1 MTNATALPLP
11 ALATQQ
17 QMTQDEDV
25 ECAEGDG
32 DKGLQTGLRRRGL
45 AWTRT
50 RVANEGLVAAF
61 RNADSADLNC

>member
-1 MTNATALPLP
+1 MTNAAALPLP

-32 DKGLQTGLRRRGL
+32 DKGLPDRSKAVRGSGVD
-45 AWTRT
+45 TDQGG
-50 RVANEGLVAAF
+50 E
-61 RNADSADLNC
+61 